1 MKNLLTIVIALLL
14 SLPCFSQVQYT
25 EKVDIPNAEFFS
37 KLVKVQLDM
46 SKDKVLDI
54 LGGPYKMSSIKTS
67 GGNVYEAFSYRTYIY
82 SVNNNAPIVYSFIFR
97 NSKLIMIHEDE
108 HFRSENCT
116 IHTGG
121 LDLWEVARKYTEAH

>member
-46 SKDKVLDI
+46 PKDSVLSI
-54 LGGPYKMSSIKTS
+54 LGGPYKVFSIKTS
-67 GGNVYEAFSYRTYIY
+67 GGNVYEAFSYRTYMY
-82 SVNNNAPIVYSFIFR
+82 NANNNAPIVYSFIFR

-108 HFRSENCT
+108 HFRSESCS
-116 IHTGG
+116 IRSGG
-121 LDLWEVARKYTEAH
+121 LDLWEIARKYNEVH